1 MKKLMT
7 IWMLTIENFNLK
19 VDNQNLKLKYAR
31 LSFTF
36 IKSLLNKVET
46 VEAKPDPKQNSS
58 RSTNIAEVNN
68 SVNTFIFY
76 QVLKTNRQIPLYGK
90 QRVKVTLEICKFS
103 LAKMHKVV
111 FVSFPKMIWK
121 HCLSRL
127 ELSHQKLL
135 AGLVV
140 RWATDCLRNLV
151 FIISIFLFFPVS

>member
-1 MKKLMT
+1 
-7 IWMLTIENFNLK
+7 MLTIENFDLK

-46 VEAKPDPKQNSS
+46 VEADPKQNSS

-76 QVLKTNRQIPLYGK
+76 QVLKTNRQLPLYGK

-111 FVSFPKMIWK
+111 FVSFPKMI
-121 HCLSRL
+121 
-127 ELSHQKLL
+127 
-135 AGLVV
+135 
-140 RWATDCLRNLV
+140 
-151 FIISIFLFFPVS
+151 